1 MFDHYDKPKSAFD
14 IGIMGLNKS
23 GEKIVKKIVKV
34 TKKGDELISYL
45 DFFGSRAVP
54 FRELLGKHR
63 VTSGPVTKGLT
74 VGRWDPQSKTWK
86 DGVTDYKVSVIEYFF
101 PRSTLARLL
110 KQYVNAGLV
119 EKISEPREKGKRGR
133 QAYQYNRPSVT
144 RVCYAMRF
152 KDAYFFG
159 FVKHRN
165 KKPFIQLYP
174 RDKRIRDAL
183 CNERTEDGS
192 LLHPDLA
199 KAVKQ
204 DQSRRKHGLGRDER
218 WAALNDL

>member
-1 MFDHYDKPKSAFD
+1 M
-14 IGIMGLNKS
+14 
-23 GEKIVKKIVKV
+23 VKKIVKV

-45 DFFGSRAVP
+45 DFRGTRT
-54 FRELLGKHR
+54 FRELLGKHE
-63 VTSGPVTKGLT
+63 VTSGPATIGLP
-74 VGRWDPQSKTWK
+74 VVRWDPESKTWK
-86 DGVTDYKVSVIEYFF
+86 NGCTDYRGSVTEYCF
-101 PRSTLARLL
+101 PRQTLARLL

-133 QAYQYNRPSVT
+133 QAYQYRLVPSVT
-144 RVCYAMRF
+144 KVCYALRF
-152 KDAYFFG
+152 KDAKEVKDAYFFG

-165 KKPFIQLYP
+165 KKPFLQLYP
-174 RDKRIRDAL
+174 SSKRTLDAL

-204 DQSRRKHGLGRDER
+204 DQSIRKHGLGRDER
-218 WAALNDL
+218 WAACTKL